1 LELQAKSVSN
11 IITRLS
17 FHLSKTGKCRFK
29 VAFVGL
35 FVRPYEKVVR
45 LGFSKPHLVISLIL
59 TVVSNPLMANRLEQL
74 VASGC

>member
-1 LELQAKSVSN
+1 MFSPLPRVGPSTKASPILRLELQAKSLAS

-45 LGFSKPHLVISLIL
+45 LGFSKAHLVI
-59 TVVSNPLMANRLEQL
+59 R
-74 VASGC
+74 